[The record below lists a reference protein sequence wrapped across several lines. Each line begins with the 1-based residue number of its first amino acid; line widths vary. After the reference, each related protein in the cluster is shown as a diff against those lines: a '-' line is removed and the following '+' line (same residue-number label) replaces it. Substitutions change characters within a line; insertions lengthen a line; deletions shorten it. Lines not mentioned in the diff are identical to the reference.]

1 MRSKVHTTHFIQRP
15 ATKYPNIQNYILVIS
30 IIALEFLH
38 PESVNFIMYAI
49 FGSVPSWL
57 TKSNYIL
64 NITVNSIA
72 GIIQKHSDSFIHV
85 KVYVTYNILFYI
97 CKLFALRKK
106 AERTFTIGLK
116 TSFCII
122 IQIYASF
129 CNIVGKTHN
138 IAADV
143 AFTFTC
149 KLYYI
154 DSFIFRPFGFMT
166 TEYLKCLKIVGT
178 FVKLKVPLRRKF
190 SSVSRVLCI
199 NFPALNSTLLS

>member
-122 IQIYASF
+122 IQIYGIILQH
-129 CNIVGKTHN
+129 CGHN
-138 IAADV
+138 IADV
-143 AFTFTC
+143 AFKFTC